1 VVRGTNGDMTVQG
14 EAMKRVSACTR
25 YIARAIPAH
34 KIELERSET
43 YGFPGAVVL
52 KKTQTIILQ
61 ID

>member
-1 VVRGTNGDMTVQG
+1 
-14 EAMKRVSACTR
+14 MKRVSACTR